1 MGLKYNLNFQNC
13 KQTVSAMNQRKKI
26 QVSVGNLDGSHG
38 GGAGLAVPKLGG
50 MQRANAVDNSAN
62 KPAGR
67 DRKAGFAASRG
78 GGANANAGGAGGF
91 DDMLMGN

>member
-50 MQRANAVDNSAN
+50 MQRANAVDNSA

-78 GGANANAGGAGGF
+78 GGANAGAAGGF